1 MPHLGQNIHTSV
13 LAPTLSGPSARRVVY
28 DPAPMSDPG
37 AGLVGSGTR
46 LRPRRLWISL
56 FALIL
61 VIVIGTAG
69 YVGFGFGFLDAV
81 FQTVTTVTTVG
92 FGPSRPFGPGEKI
105 FTIFLVVTGVA
116 TAAYAAGVL
125 IESLVEGYLG
135 GAYRRRR
142 MEQDIRSMRN
152 HVIVCGWG
160 RVGTAI
166 ARYLRAEGTN
176 VVVVDM
182 SAEKLATVTGP
193 HVVGDAGDEEVLRA
207 AGIDSAGTLI
217 TALNADADNLYVTLT
232 ARSMR
237 PDLFIVSR
245 AASRPAVAK
254 LHQAGADRVVDPQDL
269 GGIRMAALA
278 VQTHVAEFVDV
289 VMQEGNLS
297 FRLEEIEIPAGSR
310 LAGQTLRSAQIHDR
324 TGTLVL
330 AMREPGSS
338 FRTNP
343 SPTAEIVAGEVLIV
357 IGDVDQIARLRRL
370 AAER

>member
-1 MPHLGQNIHTSV
+1 
-13 LAPTLSGPSARRVVY
+13 
-28 DPAPMSDPG
+28 MSDPG
-37 AGLVGSGTR
+37 AALQGSARRT
-46 LRPRRLWISL
+46 RPRRLWASL
-56 FALIL
+56 LALAL
-61 VIVIGTAG
+61 VLVAGTAG
-69 YVGFGFGFLDAV
+69 YVAFGYSVLDAW
-81 FQTVTTVTTVG
+81 FLTVTTVSTVG
-92 FGPSRPFGPGEKI
+92 FGPEHPFHPGEKI
-105 FTIFLVVTGVA
+105 FTIFLVLVGVG

-142 MEQDIRSMRN
+142 MEQEIRLMRN

-166 ARYLRAEGTN
+166 ARFLRAEGTD
-176 VVVVDM
+176 VVVVDK
-182 SAEKLATVTGP
+182 APERVETVGGP
-193 HVVGDAGDEEVLRA
+193 YVQGDAGDEEVLRA
-207 AGIDSAGTLI
+207 AGLDRARTLI

-254 LHQAGADRVVDPQDL
+254 LRQAGADRVVDPQDL

-297 FRLEEIEIPAGSR
+297 FRLEEVEIPPGSP
-310 LAGQTLRSAQIHDR
+310 LAGQTLRSAQVHDR

-357 IGDVDQIARLRRL
+357 IGDAEQIARLRELVGRPRGEPRD
-370 AAER
+370 ER